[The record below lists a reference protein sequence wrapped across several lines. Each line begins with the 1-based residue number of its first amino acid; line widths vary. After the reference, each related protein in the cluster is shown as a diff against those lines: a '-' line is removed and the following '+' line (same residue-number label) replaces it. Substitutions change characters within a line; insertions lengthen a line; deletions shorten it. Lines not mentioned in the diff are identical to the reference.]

1 MKSSLILLS
10 LLSVSLCFELTAK
23 TEIFKDFQKFIQ
35 KYGKKYKTPS
45 EFMKR
50 FDIFVNNYHS
60 IETIN
65 HSNLVD
71 GRTPD
76 YQIGITKF
84 ADLTPE
90 EFQTKYL
97 NLDVPQV

>member
-65 HSNLVD
+65 HSNLLMDVS
-71 GRTPD
+71 
-76 YQIGITKF
+76 QIIKLESQNS
-84 ADLTPE
+84 LTSLL
-90 EFQTKYL
+90 K
-97 NLDVPQV
+97 NSKHNI